1 MANDR
6 AVALV
11 TGGGARIGKACER
24 RFVQEGYRVMIG
36 DMSAEDGEAMCEAL
50 KTEGGELRFLGGN
63 VANESDVMAWA
74 REASEVWGRI
84 DALVANAGA
93 RVRGSILDATEEDWD
108 LIVNVNLKGR
118 HLLLQGRAT
127 VDDRTSFGI
136 DRHYFFG
143 QRESRTARNAT
154 LRRDQGGGRFAG
166 AKSGCRPRLGR
177 DPGERGVPGL
187 HRDGFSRVQRG
198 EARDFCRRIAGTK
211 RRIWPP
217 GTSRGTHPTG
227 VCGLLPGE
235 RRCVEHHGAGLDG
248 RWRAVGD
255 DGVRMPRSQ

>member
-11 TGGGARIGKACER
+11 TGGGAGIGKACAR

-36 DMSAEDGEAMCEAL
+36 DMSAEDGEATCEAL
-50 KTEGGELRFLGGN
+50 KTEGGEVRFLGGN
-63 VANESDVMAWA
+63 LANESDVMAWA

-108 LIVNVNLKGR
+108 LIVNVNLKGVAYCCKAV
-118 HLLLQGRAT
+118 LP
-127 VDDRTSFGI
+127 SMI
-136 DRHYFFG
+136 ERHYFFG

-154 LRRDQGGGRFAG
+154 LRRVQGGGRFAG

-187 HRDGFSRVQRG
+187 HRDGFSRAQRG

-217 GTSRGTHPTG
+217 GTSRGTRPTG